1 MSSLRLINE
10 TEIASGVSSQLI
22 NNVFSEDFDTY
33 KIVADGILLSS
44 TGGTNINL
52 RLVNSV
58 GVVITEDYVF
68 ANYNMKSGGSFTDT
82 NRGTGKDQIDFYF
95 GRAGAGGQCASM
107 TGFIFNPFD
116 SSLFTMGFYEN
127 VYNNNNI
134 NMEGTKG
141 NFSYPFAESITGF
154 QAFATSTM
162 GAGTIRTYGL
172 RRS

>member
-10 TEIASGVSSQLI
+10 TEIASGVSSQLV

-33 KIVADGILLSS
+33 KIVASGILLSS

-58 GVVITEDYVF
+58 GVVITEDYVI
-68 ANYNMKSGGSFTDT
+68 ANYNMKSNNTFTDT
-82 NRGTGKDQIDFYF
+82 NRGTGKDQVDFYF
-95 GRAGAGGQCASM
+95 GRAGAGGECASM
-107 TGFIFNPFD
+107 SGMIFNPFD
-116 SSLFTMGFYEN
+116 SSKFTMGFFEN
-127 VYNNNNI
+127 VYDNNNI
-134 NMEGTKG
+134 AMEGTKG
-141 NFSYPFAESITGF
+141 VFSYPFADSITGF

-162 GAGTIRTYGL
+162 AAGTIRTFGL